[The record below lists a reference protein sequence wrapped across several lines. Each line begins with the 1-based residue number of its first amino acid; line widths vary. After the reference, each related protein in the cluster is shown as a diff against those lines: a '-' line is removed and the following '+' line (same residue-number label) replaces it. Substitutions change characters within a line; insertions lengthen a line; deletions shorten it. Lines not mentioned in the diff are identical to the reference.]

1 MTNPPRRAR
10 AATPDAADAADAA
23 VADRLHS
30 AAIRLLRRLR
40 RVDSATGLSAPRL
53 SALSVLVVRGPCT
66 LGELAAAEQVRA
78 PTMTRLVA
86 ALEREGLVTRAA
98 DPDDGRVTRVSATAA
113 GRRTLTAG
121 RRRRVELLA
130 RSVAELSA
138 AERAA
143 LERALPLVE
152 RIAEE

>member
-1 MTNPPRRAR
+1 MTRPPRSAR
-10 AATPDAADAADAA
+10 PADADGSTTA

-40 RVDSATGLSAPRL
+40 RVDAATGLSAPRL

-86 ALEREGLVTRAA
+86 ALEREGLVTRTA

-130 RSVAELSA
+130 RSVAELSD
-138 AERAA
+138 AERSA
-143 LERALPLVE
+143 LERAIPLVE
-152 RIAEE
+152 RLAEDTD

>member
-10 AATPDAADAADAA
+10 AADPEGADATA

-86 ALEREGLVTRAA
+86 ALEREGLVTRTA

-130 RSVAELSA
+130 RSVAELSD
-138 AERAA
+138 AERSA

-152 RIAEE
+152 RLAEDAG